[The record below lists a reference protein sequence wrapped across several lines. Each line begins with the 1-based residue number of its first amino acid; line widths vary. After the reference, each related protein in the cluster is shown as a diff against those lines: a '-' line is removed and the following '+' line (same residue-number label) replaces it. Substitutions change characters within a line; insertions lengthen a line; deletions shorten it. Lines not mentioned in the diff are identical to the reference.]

1 MPRAPAVVTA
11 APLPLCRLAMS
22 VRLASVGGRA
32 TVVVDGGRVDVERAS
47 GGRFGADPMAAL
59 AAWEAFAT
67 WAAGLRPGDAEGP
80 LDESALGPPVP
91 RPAKVFAIGV
101 NYRGHV
107 QEAGMEMP
115 KTPMVFTKF
124 PSCLSGPRADVVLSS
139 DYVDWEVELVVVI
152 GRGGRAIPAGRAR
165 EHVAGYC
172 AGQDISDRK
181 LQFSD
186 KPPQFCL
193 GKSID
198 GFGPLGPAVVALDA
212 FADPDD
218 LALACD
224 VDAERMQDGRTSDM
238 IFPVGELIAWISA
251 RCTLAPG
258 DLVFTGT
265 PAGVG
270 STRSP
275 RRYLKAGEVIT
286 SAIEGIGTL
295 VNRCVPAR
303 G

>member
-1 MPRAPAVVTA
+1 MRLSRPRPARYVG
-11 APLPLCRLAMS
+11 RAMS
-22 VRLASVGGRA
+22 VRLANVSGRA
-32 TVVVDGGRVDVERAS
+32 TVVLDGARIDVERAS
-47 GGRFGADPMAAL
+47 RGRFAADPMAAL
-59 AAWEAFAT
+59 QEWDAFAAWAS
-67 WAAGLRPGDAEGP
+67 GLRPGDAEGP
-80 LDESALGPPVP
+80 LDDATLGPPVP

-107 QEAGMEMP
+107 QEAGMELP

-124 PSCLSGPRADVVLSS
+124 PSCLVGPRADVVLSS
-139 DYVDWEVELVVVI
+139 DFVDWEVELVVVI
-152 GRGGRAIPAGRAR
+152 GRGGRGIPAARAF

-198 GFGPLGPAVVALDA
+198 TFGPLGPALVSLDA
-212 FADPDD
+212 FRDPDD
-218 LALACD
+218 LALTCD
-224 VDAERMQDGRTSDM
+224 VDRERMQDGRTSDM
-238 IFPVGELIAWISA
+238 IFPVAELIAWVA
-251 RCTLAPG
+251 DRCTLAPG

-270 STRSP
+270 STRTP
-275 RRYLKAGEVIT
+275 RRYLKPGEVIT
-286 SAIEGIGTL
+286 STIEGIGTL
-295 VNRCVPAR
+295 VNRCVPAP